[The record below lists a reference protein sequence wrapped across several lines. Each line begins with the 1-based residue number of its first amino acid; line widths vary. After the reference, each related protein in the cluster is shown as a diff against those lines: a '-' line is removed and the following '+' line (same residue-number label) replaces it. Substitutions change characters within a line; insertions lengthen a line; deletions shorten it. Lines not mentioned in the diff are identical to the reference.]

1 VQKDNK
7 FLNNYKRELEQ
18 NKMQIGLTPEEA
30 NKYYLDDEY
39 SLYFVEYIG
48 DFLTRVNATDY
59 AKAFMINAFFAVV
72 FVKDGML
79 SEFLKNFPEIVNIE
93 RNFPFTLSDLNQ
105 SGELPD
111 LKAIS
116 KGNVSLDGEGIIIAI
131 VGTGID
137 YLNPRFMDENGETR
151 IVSIW
156 DQTLTRGPFPS
167 THIYG
172 TEFTREEIN
181 KAIQSNIAGKNPYAI
196 VEHKDEDG
204 YGTAIAGIIG
214 ARSIE
219 KDNMEAS
226 VAPKCEFA
234 IVKLKTSRSLNLRH
248 WGLEEYRGI
257 VYDSNDI
264 VAAGRYLYQ
273 LQQRFN
279 KPVVMYLPIG
289 TNLGA
294 HDGGTIGER
303 FVDFFT
309 QGRKFSVVTSTG
321 NQGGSPIRYQ
331 GKFLA
336 EESENEI
343 NINVDEQQGNIFFSL
358 YFKEP
363 DRINVGIT
371 SPSGERIDKLDIKY
385 INGEEIN
392 TTLGKSSIYVQ
403 YFLQPKSI
411 NNQRLDFVIK
421 NAIGGVWKIKI
432 MKDYIIYGDY
442 NLWFQQE
449 EFSVGNTGFLQPA
462 PYTTLMTPS
471 TATNIIVTSS
481 YDQIDNI
488 TMKESG
494 RGFTIDNR
502 IIPSVALPARNVFT
516 TGLNNIPVVA
526 TGSAVSGA
534 ILAGVVALLFQWGIV
549 NNNDN
554 NMYASKIKSYLIQG
568 TVREQGK
575 VYPNQETG
583 FGVLNIEKL
592 FSNLT
597 PREYNEDIAKSQ
609 FDRTLIESKQNI
621 FVNIPKELYDGL
633 KYKEQLILNKDFM

>member
-1 VQKDNK
+1 
-7 FLNNYKRELEQ
+7 
-18 NKMQIGLTPEEA
+18 
-30 NKYYLDDEY
+30 
-39 SLYFVEYIG
+39 
-48 DFLTRVNATDY
+48 
-59 AKAFMINAFFAVV
+59 
-72 FVKDGML
+72 
-79 SEFLKNFPEIVNIE
+79 
-93 RNFPFTLSDLNQ
+93 
-105 SGELPD
+105 
-111 LKAIS
+111 
-116 KGNVSLDGEGIIIAI
+116 
-131 VGTGID
+131 
-137 YLNPRFMDENGETR
+137 MDENGATR

-181 KAIQSNIAGKNPYAI
+181 KAIQTNIAGGNSYDI
-196 VEHKDEDG
+196 VEHKDENG

-214 ARSIE
+214 ARSLRE
-219 KDNMEAS
+219 SDMKAS

-234 IVKLKTSRSLNLRH
+234 IVKLKTPRNSNLRH
-248 WGLEEYRGI
+248 WGLEEYREI

-264 VAAGRYLYQ
+264 AAAGRYLYQ
-273 LQQRFN
+273 LQQRLN
-279 KPVVMYLPIG
+279 KPVVIYLPVG

-303 FVDFFT
+303 FVDFLT
-309 QGRKFSVVTSTG
+309 QGRKFSIVTSTG
-321 NQGGSPIRYQ
+321 NQGESPIRYE
-331 GKFLA
+331 GKFLE
-336 EESENEI
+336 EESENEV

-363 DRINVGIT
+363 DKISVGIT
-371 SPSGERIDKLDIKY
+371 SPKGDSIDKLDIKY
-385 INGEEIN
+385 VNGEEIN
-392 TTLGKSSIYVQ
+392 TTLGESSIYVQ
-403 YFLQPKSI
+403 YFLQTKSI

-421 NAIGGVWKIKI
+421 NAIGGVWKINI
-432 MKDYIIYGDY
+432 IKDYIIYGDY
-442 NLWFQQE
+442 NLWFQQK

-502 IIPSVALPARNVFT
+502 IIPSIALSSRNVLT
-516 TGLNNIPVVA
+516 TGLNNIPVVSSG
-526 TGSAVSGA
+526 TAVSGA

-592 FSNLT
+592 FSNLN

-609 FDRTLIESKQNI
+609 FNRTLIESNQSI
-621 FVNIPKELYDGL
+621 FVNIPKELYDRFNH
-633 KYKEQLILNKDFM
+633 KH

>member
-1 VQKDNK
+1 MKK
-7 FLNNYKRELEQ
+7 HNNFSNNFKREVEEDKKQ
-18 NKMQIGLTPEEA
+18 MGLTAEEA
-30 NKYYLDDEY
+30 NKYYLNEEY
-39 SLYFVEYIG
+39 IPYFVEYVG
-48 DFLTRVNATDY
+48 EFVERVNNIDY
-59 AKAFMINAFFAVV
+59 AKIFIINAFFAAL
-72 FVKDGML
+72 FIRNGML
-79 SEFLKNFPEIVNIE
+79 SEFLRNFPEITNIE
-93 RNFPFTLSDLNQ
+93 RSFPFTLLDLNR

-116 KGNVSLDGEGIIIAI
+116 KGNVTLDGEGIIVAI
-131 VGTGID
+131 IGTGID
-137 YLNPRFMDENGETR
+137 YLNPRFMDENGATR

-156 DQTLTRGPFPS
+156 DQTLARGPFPS

-181 KAIQSNIAGKNPYAI
+181 KAIQANAAGKNPYDI
-196 VEHKDEDG
+196 VEHKDENE

-214 ARSIE
+214 ARKLKE
-219 KDNMEAS
+219 DDLLTS
-226 VAPKCEFA
+226 VAPRCEFA
-234 IVKLKTSRSLNLRH
+234 IVKLKTARNLNLRH
-248 WGLEEYRGI
+248 WGLEEYRET

-264 VAAGRYLYQ
+264 AAAGRYLYQ
-273 LQQRFN
+273 LQQRLN

-294 HDGGTIGER
+294 HDGRTIGER

-331 GKFLA
+331 GKFLE

-363 DRINVGIT
+363 DRIGIGIT
-371 SPSGERIDKLDIKY
+371 SPSGERIDKLN
-385 INGEEIN
+385 INFIDGEEIN
-392 TTLGKSSIYVQ
+392 TTLGESSIYVQ

-411 NNQRLDFVIK
+411 NSQRLDFVIK
-421 NAIGGVWKIKI
+421 NAIGGVWKINLI
-432 MKDYIIYGDY
+432 KDYIIYGDY
-442 NLWFQQE
+442 NLWLQQK

-471 TATNIIVTSS
+471 TAMNIVVTSS

-502 IIPSVALPARNVFT
+502 IIPSVALPSRNVLT

-526 TGSAVSGA
+526 SGTAVSGA

-549 NNNDN
+549 NNNDDK
-554 NMYASKIKSYLIQG
+554 MYASKIKSYLIQG
-568 TVREQGK
+568 TVREPGK

-583 FGVLNIEKL
+583 FGILNIEKL
-592 FSNLT
+592 FSSLS
-597 PREYNEDIAKSQ
+597 PREYNEDMANNPLN
-609 FDRTLIESKQNI
+609 RTLKEGKQSI
-621 FVNIPKELYDGL
+621 FVNIPKELYDIINR
-633 KYKEQLILNKDFM
+633 EH